1 MSQPIILWKG
11 KDIIVDG
18 HTRYY
23 AAIKAGIQEV
33 HTFLK
38 DFNDEDAALHYAI
51 TQQANRRNLTDAEII
66 RCIEA
71 LDRRRQRGGD
81 HGNQYTGGKVAK
93 APNGAFAKTC
103 EETAQTIGISP
114 RKVERARTVLDHADP
129 ETREAVKEGKKSI
142 NRAYQETQA
151 KRKAARTPEPSEP
164 ETGSGPEPEPPK
176 PDPRT
181 EKLQQAI
188 AELTVWREKY
198 PNFVELSPVYEFLDS
213 YQPCPVR
220 LVKG

>member
-1 MSQPIILWKG
+1 MNVNDIKVSPPFSDLFPINPEVLKRVADNMWRKGFDMSQPIILWKG

-71 LDRRRQRGGD
+71 LDQRRKQGEDQERA
-81 HGNQYTGGKVAK
+81 GGKFQPK
-93 APNGAFAKTC
+93 AQSCAIGKTC
-103 EETAQTIGISP
+103 QDTAQTIGISP
-114 RKVERARTVLDHADP
+114 REVEQARTVLDHADP
-129 ETREAVKEGKKSI
+129 ETR
-142 NRAYQETQA
+142 
-151 KRKAARTPEPSEP
+151 
-164 ETGSGPEPEPPK
+164 
-176 PDPRT
+176 
-181 EKLQQAI
+181 
-188 AELTVWREKY
+188 
-198 PNFVELSPVYEFLDS
+198 
-213 YQPCPVR
+213 
-220 LVKG
+220 